1 MYMYIYHMYSMTPVN
16 IKQSS
21 HHILVW
27 IFTIYCTFWVWQ
39 TKEGI
44 WLPCIEAAD
53 VGAVELVVVAGEGEE
68 GEELLCVEAGAQGF
82 GRGWLFSVP
91 CRALGAPELSEKELF
106 AFMLIMLNKG
116 TR

>member
-1 MYMYIYHMYSMTPVN
+1 M
-16 IKQSS
+16 
-21 HHILVW
+21 
-27 IFTIYCTFWVWQ
+27 
-39 TKEGI
+39 EGI

-53 VGAVELVVVAGEGEE
+53 VGAVELVVVAGEGDGE
-68 GEELLCVEAGAQGF
+68 EELLCVEAGAQGF

-106 AFMLIMLNKG
+106 AFILIMLNTG